1 MKECMEEKKEQLLDG
16 EMTMTKIDFW
26 LIVLL
31 VFVVGVLY
39 GLLRAPWT
47 HGVKM
52 TIGSNNGS
60 NNQVNPECSYGDD
73 DQCECIGCCECDECD
88 EEDEDVI
95 SFK

>member
-1 MKECMEEKKEQLLDG
+1 MKEFLEEKKEQLLDG

-60 NNQVNPECSYGDD
+60 NNHVNPECSCGDD
-73 DQCECIGCCECDECD
+73 DQCECIGCCECDE
-88 EEDEDVI
+88 EDEDVI

>member
-1 MKECMEEKKEQLLDG
+1 MKEFLEEKKEQLFDG
-16 EMTMTKIDFW
+16 ELTITKLDFW

-31 VFVVGVLY
+31 VFTVGVLY
-39 GLLRAPWT
+39 GLVKAPWT

-60 NNQVNPECSYGDD
+60 NNNVGAEDE
-73 DQCECIGCCECDECD
+73 CECIGCCEC
-88 EEDEDVI
+88 EEEKDEDVI

>member
-1 MKECMEEKKEQLLDG
+1 MKEFLEEKKEQLLDG
-16 EMTMTKIDFW
+16 EVTMTKTDFW

-52 TIGSNNGS
+52 TIGSNN
-60 NNQVNPECSYGDD
+60 NIVNAEEDD
-73 DQCECIGCCECDECD
+73 DECECIGCCECDE
-88 EEDEDVI
+88 EEE
-95 SFK
+95 

>member
-1 MKECMEEKKEQLLDG
+1 MKEFLEEKKEELLDG
-16 EMTMTKIDFW
+16 EVTMTKIDFW

-39 GLLRAPWT
+39 GLAKAPWT

-60 NNQVNPECSYGDD
+60 NNNVNAAEDD
-73 DQCECIGCCECDECD
+73 DECECECIGCCEMD
-88 EEDEDVI
+88 EEEE
-95 SFK
+95 

>member
-1 MKECMEEKKEQLLDG
+1 MKEFLEEKKEQLFDG
-16 EMTMTKIDFW
+16 ELTITKLDFW

-31 VFVVGVLY
+31 VFTVGVLY
-39 GLLRAPWT
+39 GLVKAPWT

-52 TIGSNNGS
+52 TIGSNNG
-60 NNQVNPECSYGDD
+60 NNNNVGAEDE
-73 DQCECIGCCECDECD
+73 CECIGCCECEE